1 MCVIIKL
8 ELNLWSTSKD
18 KPSFSRKVDGLSIT
32 SKSHFFI
39 NSINS
44 AIPSFVSKFKVTLF
58 LLVFKFKYNPL
69 VSV

>member
-8 ELNLWSTSKD
+8 ELNLCSTSKD
-18 KPSFSRKVDGLSIT
+18 NPIFSRKIDGLSMT
-32 SKSHFFI
+32 SRSHVFI

-58 LLVFKFKYNPL
+58 FIGI
-69 VSV
+69 